1 VSLWGSHRDQRR
13 ISSSTHFRN
22 VFGPV
27 KGFVYSVEY
36 QKRGM
41 PHIHMLITLD
51 EEKLRLTPEFVN
63 NIISAENVP
72 EPDPNDHSE
81 AAKQAR
87 DLRKLVGDFQH
98 HDCSDRYC
106 LRDDGKCEK
115 RFPRDY
121 SNETILSDN
130 FTQYKRRATECGG
143 VNFVTAPVKG
153 VSKIITNQY
162 VVPYNQFLLLKY
174 GCHHDI
180 EWVGSQQKA
189 LEYTLKYLL
198 KGGPPGPRSE
208 SWDAECRTF
217 QATTWPM

>member
-1 VSLWGSHRDQRR
+1 MSFGGWGLVALIDLTRLNTR
-13 ISSSTHFRN
+13 FRN

-51 EEKLRLTPEFVN
+51 EERLQLNPEFVD

-72 EPDPNDHSE
+72 EPDPSDQSE
-81 AAKQAR
+81 AAKQATE
-87 DLRKLVGDFQH
+87 LRKHVGTFQH
-98 HDCSDRYC
+98 HDCSDSYC

-121 SNETILSDN
+121 SNETTLSEN
-130 FTQYKRRATECGG
+130 FTQYRRRAAEFGG
-143 VNFVTAPVKG
+143 VDFETDPKRG

-162 VVPYNQFLLLKY
+162 VVPYNPFLLLKY
-174 GCHHDI
+174 GNHHDI
-180 EWVGSQQKA
+180 EWVGSQQRA
-189 LEYTLKYLL
+189 LEYTLKYIL
-198 KGGPPGPRSE
+198 KGE
-208 SWDAECRTF
+208 L
-217 QATTWPM
+217 TWMRRGHRLDEQH